1 MDLAAILIII
11 LTIISAVFFFLTR
24 YITRKNLAHRD
35 YLLSK
40 FKELKY
46 KYIQL
51 KEEFANLVVHTL
63 ESDATYLDLSEYH
76 EALSEKIEVEYSN
89 SEYNKLK
96 NIQLTKD
103 IISEYQ
109 EKFKYHQ
116 DIIISLRQEIRAY
129 KNSAQ
134 IMPTDMKLG

>member
-24 YITRKNLAHRD
+24 YMTRKNLAHRD

-51 KEEFANLVVHTL
+51 QDEFAHLVEHTL
-63 ESDATYLDLSEYH
+63 ESHSTHLDLSEYH

-116 DIIISLRQEIRAY
+116 DIIISLRQE
-129 KNSAQ
+129 
-134 IMPTDMKLG
+134 LGLHKKTSPLQPKDVEFR

>member
-89 SEYNKLK
+89 SEYSKLK

-116 DIIISLRQEIRAY
+116 DIIISLRQE
-129 KNSAQ
+129 
-134 IMPTDMKLG
+134 LGLHKKTSQLQPKDVEFR

>member
-1 MDLAAILIII
+1 MVLAAILIII

-116 DIIISLRQEIRAY
+116 DIIISLRQE
-129 KNSAQ
+129 
-134 IMPTDMKLG
+134 LGLHKKTSQLQPKDVEFR